1 MCVNEEVRLMGLEK
15 YYKTIIAR
23 LEVQIAVLTQRLGY
37 QRVVIFLEALAL
49 IIAIIVIL
57 ARG

>member
-1 MCVNEEVRLMGLEK
+1 MGLEK